1 MYKLST
7 VSSFVRLGI
16 FSLIIIGLSACG
28 GDAGPVPV
36 KAEFGGI
43 SDMRRNSSNVETD
56 LRLAA
61 LDENDVVLKKGT
73 ITNPSVSINSLTI
86 SSTGLATQ
94 ATYVPTSANAKVCGN
109 INAGSSDG
117 VVTAVLTLDGSG
129 SMSDTDPSSLRK
141 DAAELFV
148 QRMGPQDETAV
159 GWFSN
164 VRGTSPYVALRIEQ
178 SFTSDKSL
186 LNTGINQSVRRS
198 GATYLWLAIN
208 DSINLL
214 KSRQGT
220 NKIAVILSDGIDTT
234 TRTPTPIVNQLIS
247 NANAENIKIYTVGL
261 EASSDSNLPRLSR
274 ETNGGFIPAER
285 ASDLVGSFAGIFSSA
300 QASGCVSVIFS
311 PPPPVGTSI
320 KGGLQFKVNNKPLTS
335 QFAIRF

>member
-1 MYKLST
+1 MHKLST
-7 VSSFVRLGI
+7 VILIVRLSI
-16 FSLIIIGLSACG
+16 LSLIIIGLTACG
-28 GDAGPVPV
+28 SDSGPLPV

-56 LRLAA
+56 LRIAA
-61 LDENDVVLKKGT
+61 LDANDVVLKKGT
-73 ITNPSVSINSLTI
+73 ITSPSVNINGLTI

-94 ATYVPTSANAKVCGN
+94 ATYVPTSADAQVCGN
-109 INAGSSDG
+109 INASGNSG
-117 VVTAVLTLDGSG
+117 AVTSVITLDGSG
-129 SMSDTDPSSLRK
+129 SMSETDPSNLRK

-148 QRMGPQDETAV
+148 QRMGPQDETSI
-159 GWFSN
+159 GWFNDS
-164 VRGTSPYVALRIEQ
+164 RGTSPYFALRIEQ

-186 LNTGINQSVRRS
+186 LNTAISKSIKRS
-198 GATYLWLAIN
+198 GKTYLWLAIN

-214 KSRQGT
+214 KNRQGT

-234 TRTPTPIVNQLIS
+234 TRTPKPIVDELIK
-247 NANAENIKIYTVGL
+247 NANAENIRIYTVGL

-274 ETNGGFIPAER
+274 ETNGGFVPAER
-285 ASDLVGSFAGIFSSA
+285 ASDLVGSFSGIFSAA

-311 PPPPVGTSI
+311 PPPPIGTSI
-320 KGGLQFKVNNKPLTS
+320 QGGLQFKVNNEPLQS

>member
-7 VSSFVRLGI
+7 VSSLVRLSI
-16 FSLIIIGLSACG
+16 FSLIVIGLTACG

-43 SDMRRNSSNVETD
+43 SDMRRSNTNVETD

-73 ITNPSVSINSLTI
+73 ITSPSVSLNSLTI
-86 SSTGLATQ
+86 SNTGLATQ

-109 INAGSSDG
+109 IDAGSSSG
-117 VVTAVLTLDGSG
+117 AVTAVLTLDGSG
-129 SMSDTDPSSLRK
+129 SMSRTDPSNVRK
-141 DAAELFV
+141 NAAELFV

-159 GWFSN
+159 GWFSS
-164 VRGTSPYVALRIEQ
+164 VRGTSPYRALRIEQ

-186 LNTGINQSVRRS
+186 LDTAISKSIKKS
-198 GATYLWLAIN
+198 GYTYLWYAIN
-208 DSINLL
+208 DSIDLL
-214 KSRQGT
+214 KSREGT
-220 NKIAVILSDGIDTT
+220 NKIAIILSDGGDTT
-234 TRTPTPIVNQLIS
+234 SLSTTSTINTLIS
-247 NANAENIKIYTVGL
+247 SANAENIKIYTVGL

-285 ASDLVGSFAGIFSSA
+285 ASDLAGSFSGIFSVA

-320 KGGLQFKVNNKPLTS
+320 KGGLQFNVNNKPLSS